1 MVDLFGS
8 SEVFPGHYKGR
19 LFEGG
24 GTGGAMAPILGFDDS
39 WFDCFYKLSQK
50 V

>member
-19 LFEGG
+19 LFERGRPGG
-24 GTGGAMAPILGFDDS
+24 VVAPIFGFDDS